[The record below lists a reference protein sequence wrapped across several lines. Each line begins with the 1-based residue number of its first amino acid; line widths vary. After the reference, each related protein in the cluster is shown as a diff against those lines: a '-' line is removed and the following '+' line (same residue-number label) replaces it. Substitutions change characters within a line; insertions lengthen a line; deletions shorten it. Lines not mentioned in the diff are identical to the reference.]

1 MPEAERRLVSDIVE
15 KTVAPG
21 VNPPEHVVQVAAAVS
36 NLMDTQTDQMLAEG
50 LLTQESADRWRGEY
64 LPRVYLKQ
72 TELLKDAKRSFDK
85 LFGRKSAKGIRG
97 NSFKGRGIFRQV
109 VGEQDIANHKALGWE
124 VRDPDWSDAQ
134 GFLDFTGTGQRPKVP
149 EVIMWRDFSRSE
161 R

>member
-1 MPEAERRLVSDIVE
+1 
-15 KTVAPG
+15 
-21 VNPPEHVVQVAAAVS
+21 
-36 NLMDTQTDQMLAEG
+36 MLAEG

-72 TELLKDAKRSFDK
+72 TALLKDAKQSFDK
-85 LFGRKSAKGIRG
+85 LFGRKSVKGIRG

-124 VRDPDWSDAQ
+124 VRDPDCWISPGRAN
-134 GFLDFTGTGQRPKVP
+134 GRRFRKSLCGA
-149 EVIMWRDFSRSE
+149 ISLSRSE